1 MTPTARGALVRDVR
15 PARVFHLAALASV
28 KRSWDEPERTIADN
42 QAMTLRC
49 SRPYAH
55 EAPGARVLIAGTG
68 EVYGAPALAAGYR
81 GRSAR
86 PSRTRTRCRRRAAT
100 CSACLY
106 ERAWD
111 LAVVRTRAFNHAGPG
126 QSDDYVVGTL
136 TRQVAAAEVAG
147 ADSVAIR
154 TGNPDSARDFTDV
167 RDVVRAYAAAIEL
180 ESGAYNVASERS
192 LTVND
197 LIDAIRGQTRL
208 EVQHEVDPDRVRHH
222 DVQRDPRLSR
232 APPRGHRVEAE
243 HSARADDRGCDRLV
257 ARRAGA
263 GRMTCPACGG
273 EATTWL
279 AAPGS
284 EPADTTLYEIAR
296 CSSCGSGATLGADPA
311 ADAYSSGIYAERSP
325 RLPRLVGLLRRIAV
339 RLPLRALRRS
349 GVDPPAAV
357 LDAGAGSG
365 RLVAALAARGYD
377 AEGIDTAP
385 RGENV
390 RRAGILEHSATD
402 RGAVVMWHALEHM
415 ADPRAAVGRAAGW
428 LRPGGVLLVAVP
440 NLASLQARIAGRE
453 WFHLDLPRH
462 RTHFTPA
469 GLRACMRGAGIEPGR
484 TWHLVPEH
492 NFHGMWFA
500 LLTRLGMTPGFP
512 FHALKRNAPLR
523 PRDLALVVLAG
534 PLLLP
539 VAVVLELA
547 AGAARRGGTIVMAGR
562 A

>member
-1 MTPTARGALVRDVR
+1 
-15 PARVFHLAALASV
+15 
-28 KRSWDEPERTIADN
+28 
-42 QAMTLRC
+42 
-49 SRPYAH
+49 
-55 EAPGARVLIAGTG
+55 
-68 EVYGAPALAAGYR
+68 
-81 GRSAR
+81 
-86 PSRTRTRCRRRAAT
+86 
-100 CSACLY
+100 
-106 ERAWD
+106 
-111 LAVVRTRAFNHAGPG
+111 
-126 QSDDYVVGTL
+126 
-136 TRQVAAAEVAG
+136 
-147 ADSVAIR
+147 
-154 TGNPDSARDFTDV
+154 
-167 RDVVRAYAAAIEL
+167 
-180 ESGAYNVASERS
+180 
-192 LTVND
+192 
-197 LIDAIRGQTRL
+197 
-208 EVQHEVDPDRVRHH
+208 
-222 DVQRDPRLSR
+222 
-232 APPRGHRVEAE
+232 
-243 HSARADDRGCDRLV
+243 
-257 ARRAGA
+257 
-263 GRMTCPACGG
+263 MTCPVCGG
-273 EATTWL
+273 QAATWL

-284 EPADTTLYEIAR
+284 EPADTARYEIAR
-296 CSSCGSGATLGADPA
+296 CSSCGSGITLGAEPA
-311 ADAYSSGIYAERSP
+311 ADSYSSGIYAERPP
-325 RLPRLVGLLRRIAV
+325 RLPRLVGLLRSIAV

-349 GVDPPAAV
+349 GVEPPAAV

-390 RRAGILEHSATD
+390 RRAGILEHSAEERD
-402 RGAVVMWHALEHM
+402 AVVMWHALEHM

-523 PRDLALVVLAG
+523 PSDLALVALAG

-547 AGAARRGGTIVMAGR
+547 ACAARRGGTIVMAGR